1 MVRAK
6 HRYRGENSLVFL
18 CAEDGRQVL
27 RHFRLADYVVPT
39 SLRIVESVRLRSF
52 SEQQRRA
59 ALRPAR
65 SAAWLR
71 CYPNSRRDV
80 SQKNSTRFSVYL

>member
-6 HRYRGENSLVFL
+6 HHYRGENSLVFL

-59 ALRPAR
+59 ALPTSQERR
-65 SAAWLR
+65 LAALL
-71 CYPNSRRDV
+71 PQQSR
-80 SQKNSTRFSVYL
+80 QQ